1 MQNSKENVFVFGG
14 TGYLGNYVIN
24 ELLKQNYR
32 LTILVHKTNI
42 NIQNPNLEIIE
53 GDILNPST
61 YKNALEK
68 ADIVINLVG
77 IIKERGKDITFEKL
91 HFEATKN
98 IVDLLQI
105 QKNGQKRYIHTSA
118 LGVSEN
124 PVSNY
129 FATKLK
135 AEKYIQK
142 TDLNWTIFRPSII
155 WSKNSDFVKQLKM
168 LVSIPVFT
176 PIIGDGK
183 NKFQP
188 INVEKVAEIFVNSIR
203 DENSF
208 KKIIPLGGDRII
220 TFEEMISEMEERKKI
235 HLKIPIR
242 LAGIVIQIFEKLHL
256 PFPITYDQFR
266 MLQIDNIVT
275 EK

>member
-1 MQNSKENVFVFGG
+1 MNASKENVFVFGG
-14 TGYLGNYVIN
+14 TGYLGNYVVN
-24 ELLKQNYR
+24 ELLRKNYSVN
-32 LTILVHKTNI
+32 ILVHKKSS
-42 NIQNPNLEIIE
+42 NIQDPNLKIIE

-61 YKNALEK
+61 YKDDLEK
-68 ADIVINLVG
+68 SDIVVNLVG
-77 IIKERGKDITFEKL
+77 IIKERGKEITFEKL

-98 IVDLLQI
+98 IVDLLQN
-105 QKNGQKRYIHTSA
+105 NGSKRYIHTSA
-118 LGVSEN
+118 LGVSDN
-124 PVSNY
+124 PVSKY

-155 WSKNSDFVKQLKM
+155 WSENSDFVKQLKI
-168 LVSIPVFT
+168 LVSIPIFT

-188 INVEKVAEIFVNSIR
+188 VNVEKVAEIFVNSIR

-235 HLKIPIR
+235 HLKIPKIF
-242 LAGIVIQIFEKLHL
+242 AGIAIQIFEKLHI
-256 PFPITYDQFR
+256 PFPITYDQFK